1 LTRDGQA
8 AQATLDPD
16 VQGPVVR
23 GEMSDVSDVSDRPE
37 VVETPPTLRHASS
50 WHDGRLGEILA
61 RQRQL
66 TPQEVERIAAVARL
80 RRVRFGDAAVA
91 LGLASTQDVP
101 APRRRLDETGP
112 SR

>member
-1 LTRDGQA
+1 MSC
-8 AQATLDPD
+8 
-16 VQGPVVR
+16 GP
-23 GEMSDVSDVSDRPE
+23 EIID
-37 VVETPPTLRHASS
+37 TPPAVRQSSS

-91 LGLASTQDVP
+91 LGLASTQDVF
-101 APRRRLDETGP
+101 LGLGETGLN
-112 SR
+112 R